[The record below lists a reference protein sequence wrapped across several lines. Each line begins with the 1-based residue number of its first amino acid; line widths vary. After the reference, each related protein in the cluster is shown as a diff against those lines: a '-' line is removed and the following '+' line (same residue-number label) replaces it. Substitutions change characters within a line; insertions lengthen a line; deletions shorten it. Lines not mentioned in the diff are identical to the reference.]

1 MGRQKWCSDMS
12 LKTFHIVFVACAGIL
27 AVVMAVWLMRL
38 PEAGMLHALAAGVA
52 LAVAAGLALY
62 EARFLKRTRHMGYL

>member
-1 MGRQKWCSDMS
+1 M
-12 LKTFHIVFVACAGIL
+12 L
-27 AVVMAVWLMRL
+27 MAVWLMRL